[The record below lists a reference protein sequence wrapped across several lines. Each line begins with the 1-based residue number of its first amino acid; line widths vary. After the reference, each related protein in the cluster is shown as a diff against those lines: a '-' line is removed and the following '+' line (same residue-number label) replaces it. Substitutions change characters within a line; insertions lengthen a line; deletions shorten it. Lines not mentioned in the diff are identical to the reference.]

1 MAKADIHAESSA
13 KKFGGE
19 AGDYLELHEF
29 MDSSKAFLGDN
40 RHRALF
46 HSTAGIY
53 YMQKIFGVDFK
64 ALGELM
70 QKYSLPEGFITDFLA
85 LLAHNRAHGVHW
97 MNSSGDKVHVRSVAE
112 QHILEDFRN
121 KFIPTLQDYLSNMKL
136 LPWMDNAIGPLRT
149 SSELSEKAPAIKAVA
164 VD

>member
-1 MAKADIHAESSA
+1 MAMADVHAQSSA
-13 KKFGGE
+13 KKYGGD

-40 RHRALF
+40 RHRAIF

-53 YMQKIFGVDFK
+53 YMQQIFGVDFK
-64 ALGELM
+64 ALGDLM

-85 LLAHNRAHGVHW
+85 LLAHNRAHGVHL
-97 MNSSGDKVHVRSVAE
+97 MNSAGDKVHVRSIAE

-121 KFIPTLQDYLSNMKL
+121 QFIPTLQDYLSNMKL
-136 LPWMDNAIGPLRT
+136 LPWMDNAIGRLST
-149 SSELSEKAPAIKAVA
+149 SSETSEKTPAAKTVA

>member
-19 AGDYLELHEF
+19 ADDYLELHEF

-53 YMQKIFGVDFK
+53 YMQKVFGVDFK

-70 QKYSLPEGFITDFLA
+70 EKYSLPEGFITDFLA

-97 MNSSGDKVHVRSVAE
+97 MNSAGDKVHVRSIAE

-136 LPWMDNAIGPLRT
+136 LPWMDNALGPLHPTTRNED
-149 SSELSEKAPAIKAVA
+149 SDPGVKAIA